1 MLGVSI
7 AIHRP
12 SAARDRMNISLH
24 DPELYYFLSLLTGI
38 AALLAVIYEFPRRKR
53 NRAKPLDVVGCQV
66 KPLPRAVPAPSSRA
80 TDAIARDGQS
90 VPAAQRDRSLPIE
103 EKHVMEEIDE
113 SSRQADERAAFSRLC
128 ESIKDLP
135 PKEQVSRVH
144 EHFGIFGGA
153 PPPKGRGLGRERR

>member
-24 DPELYYFLSLLTGI
+24 APELYYFLSLLTGI

-53 NRAKPLDVVGCQV
+53 NKAKPLDVVGCEV

-80 TDAIARDGQS
+80 TDAIGRDGQ
-90 VPAAQRDRSLPIE
+90 
-103 EKHVMEEIDE
+103 KHVMEEIDE
-113 SSRQADERAAFSRLC
+113 SSREADERAAFSRLC

-144 EHFGIFGGA
+144 EYFGIFGGA
-153 PPPKGRGLGRERR
+153 PPPKGGGPGRERR

>member
-1 MLGVSI
+1 MLGGSI

-38 AALLAVIYEFPRRKR
+38 AALLAVSYEFPRRKR
-53 NRAKPLDVVGCQV
+53 NRAKPLDVVSCQV

-80 TDAIARDGQS
+80 TDAIARDGQ
-90 VPAAQRDRSLPIE
+90 
-103 EKHVMEEIDE
+103 KHVMEEIDE

-135 PKEQVSRVH
+135 PEEQISRVH
-144 EHFGIFGGA
+144 EYFGIFGGA
-153 PPPKGRGLGRERR
+153 PRPKGRGAGRERR

>member
-24 DPELYYFLSLLTGI
+24 VPELYYFLSLLTGI
-38 AALLAVIYEFPRRKR
+38 AALLAVISRRKR

-80 TDAIARDGQS
+80 TDAIARDGKS
-90 VPAAQRDRSLPIE
+90 VPAAQRDRSLPTE
-103 EKHVMEEIDE
+103 EKHVMDEIDE
-113 SSRQADERAAFSRLC
+113 SSRQTDERAAFSRLC

-135 PKEQVSRVH
+135 PEEQVSRVH
-144 EHFGIFGGA
+144 EYFGIFGGA
-153 PPPKGRGLGRERR
+153 PPPKGRPGRERR

>member
-24 DPELYYFLSLLTGI
+24 VPELYYFLSLLTGI
-38 AALLAVIYEFPRRKR
+38 AALLAVISRRKR

-90 VPAAQRDRSLPIE
+90 VPAAE
-103 EKHVMEEIDE
+103 EEIDE
-113 SSRQADERAAFSRLC
+113 TRQAGEQAAERERFSRLC
-128 ESIKDLP
+128 ESVKDLS

-153 PPPKGRGLGRERR
+153 PPPKGRSPGRERR

>member
-24 DPELYYFLSLLTGI
+24 VPELYYFLSLLTGI
-38 AALLAVIYEFPRRKR
+38 AALLAVISRRKR

-90 VPAAQRDRSLPIE
+90 VPAAE
-103 EKHVMEEIDE
+103 EEIDE
-113 SSRQADERAAFSRLC
+113 TRQAGEQAA
-128 ESIKDLP
+128 E
-135 PKEQVSRVH
+135 
-144 EHFGIFGGA
+144 
-153 PPPKGRGLGRERR
+153 RERFSSALRERQGPLAEGASKPRA